1 MFCPHCAS
9 LIEPSQQFCPTCGRP
24 VASQTPPV
32 LQPAAPA
39 SSARPDSVTQAA
51 TLLFVSVGLSVI
63 GTLYS
68 FLFVGFNRLLS
79 APTFFLTPFLLI
91 LWVVFTICVLQRQN
105 WARIGIA
112 ILLLWSATLV
122 MSTVMILSHGA
133 RLSSLA
139 LPWIVFFLRLA
150 ACYLLFTPAS
160 NAWFSSAGQSPA
172 LPNQSV
178 R

>member
-9 LIEPSQQFCPTCGRP
+9 LIEPTQQFCPTCGRP
-24 VASQTPPV
+24 VAAQSPPV
-32 LQPAAPA
+32 PQSAAVA
-39 SSARPDSVTQAA
+39 SSARPDSVSQAA
-51 TLLFVSVGLSVI
+51 TLLFVSVGLSLL

-68 FLFVGFNRLLS
+68 FFFVGFNRLLS
-79 APTFFLTPFLLI
+79 APTFFLTPFLVI
-91 LWVVFTICVLQRQN
+91 LWVVFTIFILQRKN

-122 MSTVMILSHGA
+122 MSTVLILSHGA
-133 RLSSLA
+133 RFSSLA
-139 LPWIVFFLRLA
+139 LPWIVFLLRIA

-160 NAWFSSAGQSPA
+160 NAWFNSVGQSPV